1 MKTAIK
7 VFFCLAFLFI
17 IKSASAQDK
26 STHSALYQTIF
37 HMDSVMFNAF
47 NTHDLEVIKKVFAPN
62 VEFYHDRGGLQ
73 NYDKVISGFKGIFAA
88 TPDLHRELV
97 PGSLEVYPI
106 PGFGAI
112 EIGTHRFI
120 HVENGQ
126 TQIGVYQFIHTWQ
139 LKDGQWTVTRVIS
152 VGH

>member
-1 MKTAIK
+1 
-7 VFFCLAFLFI
+7 
-17 IKSASAQDK
+17 
-26 STHSALYQTIF
+26 
-37 HMDSVMFNAF
+37 MDSVMFDAF
-47 NTHDLEVIKKVFAPN
+47 NSHNLEVMKTVFAPN

-73 NYDKVISGFKGIFAA
+73 DYQTVINNFKGVFAS

-97 PGSLEVYPI
+97 PGSLEVYPV

-112 EIGTHRFI
+112 EIGVHRFI

-126 TQIGVYQFIHTWQ
+126 TQTGVYQFIHTWQ
-139 LKDGQWTVTRVIS
+139 FKDGMWKVTRVVS